1 MSAIGANLA
10 ASESLQTIFDANLGR
25 DYTKISIFFL
35 GLDHLG
41 FDESW
46 LDAQQVDLGTLL
58 CQLAVP
64 VGHGLRQILYE
75 NFGSMISYTRHF
87 NRHVCSD
94 A

>member
-58 CQLAVP
+58 CQLAVL